1 MSATDCEPASLQ
13 QIRQVVVGQA
23 TALGRHEQALSAL
36 FTKVQEILFILGQI
50 QTLLTAPG
58 GRDLQQSLEGKF
70 PGYLYGVCN
79 AHGPW
84 DMFAS
89 PAALRVATQRM
100 QVIYFAVLPCFRDSA
115 FPVLIRKVQG

>member
-1 MSATDCEPASLQ
+1 MSAPDCDPASLQ

-23 TALGRHEQALSAL
+23 TALGRYEQALSAL

-58 GRDLQQSLEGKF
+58 GRGLQQSLEGKF
-70 PGYLYGVCN
+70 PGYLSGVCDV
-79 AHGPW
+79 HGPW

-89 PAALRVATQRM
+89 PTALCVATQRL
-100 QVIYFAVLPCFRDSA
+100 QVIYFAVLPCF
-115 FPVLIRKVQG
+115 